1 MLPETAKEAG
11 GTSRG
16 DAAADAD
23 STEAVAE
30 VVAAIMAAEDVDEAA
45 DAGISRMLTGGITMG
60 IIETTT
66 AEAVVAVNAGF
77 RTSITITTTT
87 TMVTTIRGI
96 ITRGTMPQDRAIIIT
111 AIMAEGMRTAR
122 DMAVHSGEVSRT

>member
-1 MLPETAKEAG
+1 M
-11 GTSRG
+11 
-16 DAAADAD
+16 ADAD
-23 STEAVAE
+23 STEAVVE
-30 VVAAIMAAEDVDEAA
+30 VEAAIMAAEDVDEAA
-45 DAGISRMLTGGITMG
+45 DAAISRMLTGGTTMG

-111 AIMAEGMRTAR
+111 AIMAEGM
-122 DMAVHSGEVSRT
+122 